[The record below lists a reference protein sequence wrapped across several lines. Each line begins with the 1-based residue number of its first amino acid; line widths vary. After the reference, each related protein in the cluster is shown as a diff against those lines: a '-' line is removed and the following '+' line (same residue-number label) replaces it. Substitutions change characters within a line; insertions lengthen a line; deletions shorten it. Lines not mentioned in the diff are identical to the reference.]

1 MRIASF
7 DIGKKNFAFCIE
19 EIDLSNIE
27 KPKRSYNVDGTPTE
41 DFSEYLE
48 TIYKQGK
55 IILYKNTDLTI
66 NCDKKTYL
74 DAETYYNM
82 NDILE
87 EYNEYWDTC
96 DVFIIEQQMQFGMG
110 KNNPMAQKLG
120 QHCYS
125 YFTFVY
131 GRDKKVVEYPSY
143 NKTQVLGAPKV
154 KGVKRWKAMDKPARK
169 KWAVVKAREVLTLRN
184 DPFLKELE
192 QSKKK
197 DDLADVLLQAISY
210 AILTREL
217 EYDLKK

>member
-19 EIDLSNIE
+19 EIDLSDMKAPSSVKSSN
-27 KPKRSYNVDGTPTE
+27 YNEDGTPTPI
-41 DFSEYLE
+41 FKEYLD
-48 TIYKQGK
+48 TVYKRGK
-55 IILYKNTDLTI
+55 LILYKNTDLTI

-74 DAETYYNM
+74 DEETYYNM
-82 NDILE
+82 NDTLE
-87 EYNEYWDTC
+87 QYTEYWDTC
-96 DVFIIEQQMQFGMG
+96 DVFVIEKQMQFGMG

-131 GRDKKVVEYPSY
+131 GREKKVVEYPAY

-154 KGVKRWKAMDKPARK
+154 KGKRWKAMDKPARK
-169 KWAVVKAREVLTLRN
+169 KWAVIQARELLTLRS
-184 DPFLKELE
+184 DPFLKEFE
-192 QSKKK
+192 THKKK

-210 AILTREL
+210 AILNL
-217 EYDLKK
+217 S